1 MNKPLRL
8 VLRRSTPPMHAMPLS
23 KKSMVQRTKY
33 RGDGNSMPNPT
44 GNPLIE
50 VRITRRREESAISLL
65 ARQWLHRR
73 CSNALAALL
82 FHRSSMIQRPLLPVI
97 HEVDQ
102 RRRQAEDDEA
112 FNQPLVN
119 RVVVVVAAGH
129 RVRSYWIGKFIL
141 FDVMVVRVV
150 VPEEVGY
157 PFAERPVWLGFFASQ

>member
-1 MNKPLRL
+1 
-8 VLRRSTPPMHAMPLS
+8 
-23 KKSMVQRTKY
+23 
-33 RGDGNSMPNPT
+33 
-44 GNPLIE
+44 
-50 VRITRRREESAISLL
+50 
-65 ARQWLHRR
+65 
-73 CSNALAALL
+73 
-82 FHRSSMIQRPLLPVI
+82 MIQRPLLPVI